1 MSTFFQKDKLKHGL
15 PASAYTD
22 VDFFRTECDTV
33 FTNNWVF
40 VGFAHELIEPG
51 DTFPISVAGKPIVLI
66 KNNQGQIA
74 AFHNACSHR

>member
-1 MSTFFQKDKLKHGL
+1 MSTFFKKDKLKHGL

-22 VDFFRTECDTV
+22 VDFFRTECDTL

-51 DTFPISVAGKPIVLI
+51 DV
-66 KNNQGQIA
+66 
-74 AFHNACSHR
+74 